1 MYKTQLVQHS
11 KRCVRRE
18 IRSNFPKHA
27 VKRPQ
32 PTQARVLSADALHQ
46 ESALVRR
53 RQSTTDAP
61 LFVEEIQVEAR
72 FDGWRLDRFLTA
84 VIPRTTRSKVQQY
97 LKHNV
102 ELVPPRRVKPS
113 GTVKTGDKV
122 RIVRQ
127 ERVLPDLPS
136 SHDMEVLAR
145 GEDFAVVNKPAGILV
160 HRNSREVSHT
170 VDAFL
175 AQRFSDAPHVEAVH
189 RLDRETSGC
198 LLAAFGREAV
208 AHWRGTFER
217 RVVQKVYL
225 AIVED
230 PSERWPLHHTELLD
244 TALGPERDS
253 TLSVRMGRGDL
264 PARTHVT
271 VERRFGQRALLSLR
285 PIEGRQHQL
294 RAHLYLAG
302 TPIVGDKLY
311 QAGDAYF
318 ARWSADPMGTSDREP
333 LATPFHCLHAWQL
346 TLPVDGEDQT
356 FIAPLPEHFFVGM
369 PSLFDGPA

>member
-1 MYKTQLVQHS
+1 M
-11 KRCVRRE
+11 
-18 IRSNFPKHA
+18 
-27 VKRPQ
+27 KRPSKI
-32 PTQARVLSADALHQ
+32 ASRVRSVDELAHQ
-46 ESALVRR
+46 SPLVRA
-53 RQSTTDAP
+53 RQAQTDAP
-61 LFVEEIQVEAR
+61 LFVEEITVEDR

-84 VIPRTTRSKVQQY
+84 VIPRTTRSKIQQY

-102 ELVPPRRVKPS
+102 ELVPLRRVKPS
-113 GTVKTGDKV
+113 GTVKTGDMV

-127 ERVLPDLPS
+127 ERVLPDLPTAAAM
-136 SHDMEVLAR
+136 DVLAQH
-145 GEDFAVVNKPAGILV
+145 EDFAVVNKPAGILV

-175 AQRFSDAPHVEAVH
+175 SQRFIDAPHVEAVH

-198 LLAAFGREAV
+198 LLAAFGRSAV

-217 RVVQKVYL
+217 RLVQKVYL
-225 AIVED
+225 AIVDD
-230 PSERWPLHHTELLD
+230 PHRRWPVGHEELLD
-244 TALGPERDS
+244 TALGLERDS
-253 TLSVRMGRGDL
+253 QLSVRMGRGNL

-271 VERRFGQRALLSLR
+271 VETRDGHRALLSLR

-311 QAGDAYF
+311 EAGDVYF
-318 ARWSADPMGTSDREP
+318 SRWSADPITTALNEP

-346 TLPVDGEDQT
+346 TLPVEGSTQT
-356 FIAPLPEHFFVGM
+356 FIAPLPAHFFTAM
-369 PSLFDGPA
+369 PSLWDGPAPSMSES